1 MTYLKLYRVRKTTEI
16 LLEEDQ
22 KHYCYHY
29 LEDGKVREIWRRL
42 DDGLTLMDYIA
53 NKERMV

>member
-29 LEDGKVREIWRRL
+29 LEDGKV
-42 DDGLTLMDYIA
+42 
-53 NKERMV
+53 